1 MPVTGYKQVD
11 LVGLYRQVGLH
22 GGCDM
27 VSDKKWWR
35 NIGAH
40 DNTPHLFYFHPTLQQ
55 LDGSPLHAII
65 PASCAERFSLL
76 RARPL

>member
-1 MPVTGYKQVD
+1 VPVTGYKQVD

-35 NIGAH
+35 NIGAQFK
-40 DNTPHLFYFHPTLQQ
+40 TPPLFYFLSYPFGNLT
-55 LDGSPLHAII
+55 GAPYI
-65 PASCAERFSLL
+65 
-76 RARPL
+76 